1 MNRYNRYRDK
11 TPPELNITAFMNLMV
26 ILVPF
31 LLITAV
37 FSRITILQLN
47 LPEGSNSMQELKKEM
62 HLEILVRP
70 AYLDIAT
77 REAGRIRCIKAL
89 APDEDGIITYDY
101 KALSELIQQIKL
113 RVPDKNNITML
124 AETDTP
130 YEVLVHIMDSV
141 RSVKQSQ
148 GFDTVDAEL
157 FPNISIGDAPPLN
170 PAQKKAGCP

>member
-47 LPEGSNSMQELKKEM
+47 LPDGSASMQELKKEM

-70 AYLDIAT
+70 GYLDVAT
-77 REAGRIRCIKAL
+77 REAGRIRCIKGTNT
-89 APDEDGIITYDY
+89 PEGFVYDY

-113 RVPDKNNITML
+113 RVPEKNNITML
-124 AETDTP
+124 AETDTS

-141 RSVKQSQ
+141 RSIKQSQ